1 MRVGI
6 YSPYLNILGGGER
19 YILTM
24 GEYLARNGRVDI
36 FWDDIGIK
44 EKLHKYLNIDLE
56 RVNFVDNIFRRENL
70 LKRTLSLRKYDL
82 LVYVSDGS
90 LFFSPARKNI
100 LVIQSPAHCPK
111 LTSLAMKLKFRNW
124 QTVLCYSLFV
134 KKIIDRNLPRPSV
147 VLAPPVDIASF
158 RPQEKKNI
166 ILSVGRFFPWLHS
179 KKQEILVRAFKEL
192 CQGGLTGWQLYLV
205 GKSEEGALDYL
216 GKIRK
221 ESEGYPVEIMED
233 LSFPE
238 LTKIYGQ
245 AKIYW
250 HATGFGED
258 LEKHPE
264 KAEHFGITT
273 VEAMAA
279 GCVPI
284 VINAG
289 AQPEI
294 VRDRNNCLW
303 DSLEDL
309 KKKTLNIIKNEDLRQ
324 RLSREAEI
332 RSQDFSREKF
342 FQRLDEIVKFK

>member
-1 MRVGI
+1 MQTGI

-24 GEYLARNGRVDI
+24 GKYLAGNGRVDV

-44 EKLHKYLNIDLE
+44 EKLNKYLNIDLE
-56 RVNFVDNIFRRENL
+56 RVNFVDNIFREENL

-82 LVYVSDGS
+82 FVYVSDGS
-90 LFFSPARKNI
+90 LFFSPAGKNI
-100 LVIQSPAHCPK
+100 LVVQSPAHCPRLK
-111 LTSLAMKLKFRNW
+111 GLGMKIKFGNW
-124 QTVLCYSLFV
+124 QTILCYSLFV
-134 KKIIDRNLPRPSV
+134 KKIIDKNLPRPST

-158 RPQEKKNI
+158 KPQEKKNI

-179 KKQEILVRAFKEL
+179 KKQEILVKAFKEL
-192 CQGGLTGWQLYLV
+192 CREGLTGWQLYLV
-205 GKSEEGALDYL
+205 GKNEEGGQEYL
-216 GKIRK
+216 KNIRK
-221 ESEGYPVEIMED
+221 EAEGYPIEIMTD
-233 LSFPE
+233 VSFAE
-238 LTKIYGQ
+238 LTKIYGL

-279 GCVPI
+279 GCVPV
-284 VINAG
+284 VINTG

-294 VRDRNNCLW
+294 VLDHDNCLW

-309 KKKTLNIIKNEDLRQ
+309 KKKTLAIIGNEDLRQ
-324 RLSREAEI
+324 RLSREAQI
-332 RSQDFSREKF
+332 RSQDFSQEKF
-342 FQRLDEIVKFK
+342 FQRLDEIIK